1 MRKLPPFA
9 RFAWGVLVYN
19 LAVVAWGAFV
29 RATGSGAGCGAH
41 WPLCNGTVVPRDA
54 QTATLIE
61 FAHRA
66 SSGVALL
73 LVVAM
78 LIWALR
84 AYPAGHT
91 VRTGAKY
98 SMGLMLLEAL
108 LGAGLVLFEL
118 VAHNA
123 SLTRAFSMAAHLANT
138 FLLLGAL
145 TLTAWWGSGG
155 APVAVRGRRS
165 TATLAGA
172 ALGGVLLVGIS
183 GAIAALG
190 DTLYAGGRVAEG
202 VSPEGARIVELLI
215 ELRLLHPALA
225 VLVAALVLVITRAL
239 YQGHRSTAVRRLAPL
254 ASVLVLAQLGLGWLN
269 VALLA
274 PVWMQLVHLLAAD
287 LVWISLVLLA
297 AAALGRDA
305 SDDEPRNAADGSA
318 ERSLARA

>member
-1 MRKLPPFA
+1 MRTLPPFA
-9 RFAWGVLVYN
+9 RYAWGVLAYN

-41 WPLCNGTVVPRDA
+41 WPLCNGTVVPRAA
-54 QTATLIE
+54 QVATMIE

-73 LVVAM
+73 LVVG
-78 LIWALR
+78 LLVWALR
-84 AYPAGHT
+84 AHPEGHPA
-91 VRTGAKY
+91 RTGAKF
-98 SMGLMLLEAL
+98 SMGLMLLEAA

-155 APVAVRGRRS
+155 APLVRRGRRG
-165 TATLAGA
+165 TVALAGS
-172 ALGGVLLVGIS
+172 ALAGVLLVGVS

-202 VSPEGARIVELLI
+202 VTPEGARIVELLI

-225 VLVAALVLVITRAL
+225 ILVAALVLFVTRTL
-239 YQGHRSTAVRRLAPL
+239 FERHQTPAVRRLAPAAAL
-254 ASVLVLAQLGLGWLN
+254 LVLAQLGLGWLN
-269 VALLA
+269 VQLLA

-297 AAALGRDA
+297 AAALAGEERESSA
-305 SDDEPRNAADGSA
+305 SPAANARG
-318 ERSLARA
+318 ELAHT